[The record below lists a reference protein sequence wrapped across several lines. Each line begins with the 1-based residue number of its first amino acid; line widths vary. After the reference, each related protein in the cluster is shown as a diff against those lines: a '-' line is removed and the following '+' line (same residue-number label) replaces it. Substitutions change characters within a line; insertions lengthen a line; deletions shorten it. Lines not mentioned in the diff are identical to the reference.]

1 MLRYADY
8 DIVFQEIPGEVT
20 LAINISGCPNGCVGC
35 HSAYLQQDVG
45 EQLDEEALG
54 KLLDRY
60 GKNITCVSFMGGD
73 SDPAEVNRLANFL
86 KNKNLKTAWY
96 SGRSNLSEVIEL
108 VNFNYIKLGPYIEKY
123 GSLKSTTTNQRLYRI
138 DGTEMVDITSVFWKK

>member
-73 SDPAEVNRLANFL
+73 SDPAEVNRLANSL
-86 KNKNLKTAWY
+86 KNKN
-96 SGRSNLSEVIEL
+96 
-108 VNFNYIKLGPYIEKY
+108 
-123 GSLKSTTTNQRLYRI
+123 
-138 DGTEMVDITSVFWKK
+138 D